1 MPKKRNSEGRRQNSL
16 DRLGTDNPCCRCCG
30 NTDPRC
36 LELHH
41 LAGQNFGE
49 DQVIECRNCHRILS
63 DDQTDHPD
71 PLGNEPPD
79 LLEHLAH
86 FLLGLGDFFALLA
99 IKLKEFGSQL
109 LDRLANAAETI
120 GGAS

>member
-1 MPKKRNSEGRRQNSL
+1 MANRRNAEGRKQNAL

-30 NTDPRC
+30 NTDPRV

-41 LAGQNFGE
+41 LSGQKFGE
-49 DQVIECRNCHRILS
+49 EKVIECRNCHRILS
-63 DDQTDHPD
+63 DDQYDHPNPISGD
-71 PLGNEPPD
+71 PPD

-99 IKLKEFGSQL
+99 IKLKEFGQQL
-109 LDRLANAAETI
+109 LDHLTQTLDPARRM
-120 GGAS
+120 S